1 MFLLEAPIGSS
12 IQVGTMWKSIL
23 AIAFGAALGA
33 LLRWQLG
40 ARFNSLFPT
49 IPPETL
55 ADLRMLLTRADSLEQ
70 LHQWPEGEAAAR
82 RVLLRLLEG
91 RGWEWA
97 PFANAPA
104 RPPARRADWGR
115 PWTSR

>member
-1 MFLLEAPIGSS
+1 MQRRNFLLGLGWMAMLGWCWGQSGPEQMASLLLGERVE
-12 IQVGTMWKSIL
+12 QV
-23 AIAFGAALGA
+23 
-33 LLRWQLG
+33 
-40 ARFNSLFPT
+40 
-49 IPPETL
+49 PPETL
-55 ADLRMLLTRADSLEQ
+55 GDLRMLLTRADSLEQ

-104 RPPARRADWGR
+104 RPPARRADWGS